1 MAGTHTAADRRSSK
15 PAPPIVGV
23 DAGRASTAPLHS
35 EPGSPAA
42 LPASGHRR
50 VVIESIRPEVDGGVY
65 PAKAAVGD
73 TVDVSAD
80 VFADGHD
87 VVGCELRYKHAE
99 ERAWVTVLLRAL
111 PDDRWQGGFPV
122 SRLGRYQFALRADV
136 DRWGSWRRDVEIR
149 AGLSQDISTEL
160 IVGAD
165 LVSAAAERAGR
176 HDRGLLESVARQL
189 RSAPRGL
196 ETEVIVDVPLD
207 HGGTVAG
214 LVADERLAELMW
226 SCRDARGTVTSARR
240 DVVVDPVRA
249 RFSTW
254 YEFFPR
260 STAPKAGRH
269 GRLADAAARLDYVAA
284 LGADIAYL
292 PPIHPIGIT
301 NRKGRDGSPV
311 ARPSD
316 PGSPWAIGSAEGG
329 HTSLHPELGTIE
341 DFDALVAAAADRGIE
356 IALDLALQCSPDH
369 PWVEEHPDWFRHRP
383 DGSIRFAENPPKRYE
398 DIYPIDF
405 ETDDW
410 EALWQAVLQVVT
422 FWIGHG
428 VRVFRVDNPHTKP
441 FALWEWLIGTVKAD
455 HPEVIFLAEAFT
467 RPTVMNRLA
476 KIGFSQSY
484 TYFTWR
490 TTKWELES
498 YLHELTRTPTADF
511 FRPNFWP
518 NTPDILAAPLQ
529 TGLTSAFLAR
539 LVLAATLAANYG
551 IYGPPFELREHQ
563 SREPGSEEYKDSEKY
578 AIRHWDLDR
587 PDSLAAF
594 IGRINRIR
602 HDHPALQHNH
612 TLRFHGVDNDQLI
625 AYSKSHLVES
635 PQHLGQSPA
644 HHPREPDVILVV
656 VNLDPAH
663 PQSGWIDLDLRA
675 IGVTGDEPYEVHDL
689 LTDARFE
696 WRGGRNFVLLD
707 PDVVPAHVFRVRHL
721 APDLPAAVL

>member
-15 PAPPIVGV
+15 TAPPIVGV
-23 DAGRASTAPLHS
+23 AAARPPEASLLS
-35 EPGSPAA
+35 EPGSPAG
-42 LPASGHRR
+42 LPPSGHRR
-50 VVIESIRPEVDGGVY
+50 VVIERIRPEVDGGAY

-73 TVDVSAD
+73 MVVVSAD

-87 VVGCELRYKHAE
+87 LVGCELRYKHAA
-99 ERAWVTVLLRAL
+99 ERAWVTVPLGAL
-111 PDDRWQGGFPV
+111 PDDRWQGAFPV
-122 SRLGRYQFALRADV
+122 SRLGRYQFLLRADV

-149 AGLSQDISTEL
+149 AGLSQDVSTEL

-165 LVSAAAERAGR
+165 LVSEAAERAGR
-176 HDRGLLESVARQL
+176 NDRRLLESVARQL

-196 ETEVIVDVPLD
+196 ESDVTVDVPLD

-214 LVADERLAELMW
+214 LVADESLARLMW
-226 SCRDARGTVTSARR
+226 SCRDSRGMVTSPRR
-240 DVVVDPVRA
+240 EVVVDPVRA

-260 STAPKAGRH
+260 STAPEAGRH
-269 GRLADAAARLDYVAA
+269 GRLADAVARLDYVAA
-284 LGADIAYL
+284 LGADVAYL
-292 PPIHPIGIT
+292 PPIHPIGST
-301 NRKGRDGSPV
+301 NRKGRDGVPV
-311 ARPSD
+311 AGPTD

-329 HTSLHPELGTIE
+329 HTTVHPELGTIE

-410 EALWQAVLQVVT
+410 EALWQAVLQVVE

-441 FALWEWLIGTVKAD
+441 FALWEWLIGTVKDD

-467 RPTVMNRLA
+467 RPAVMNRLA
-476 KIGFSQSY
+476 KVGFSQSY

-518 NTPDILAAPLQ
+518 NTPDILPAPLQ
-529 TGLTSAFLAR
+529 TGLASAFLAR

-551 IYGPPFELREHQ
+551 IYGPPFELRLHQ

-594 IGRINRIR
+594 IARINRIR

-612 TLRFHGVDNDQLI
+612 TLRFHAVDNDHLI
-625 AYSKSHLVES
+625 AYSKSHLAES
-635 PQHLGQSPA
+635 PRHLGTPPA
-644 HHPREPDVILVV
+644 RPPRDSDVILVV

-663 PQSGWIDLDLRA
+663 PQSGWIDLDLQA
-675 IGVTGDEPYEVHDL
+675 IGVTAAEPYEVHDL

-707 PDVVPAHVFRVRHL
+707 PDVVPAHVFRVRRL
-721 APDLPAAVL
+721 GSELPAVAP